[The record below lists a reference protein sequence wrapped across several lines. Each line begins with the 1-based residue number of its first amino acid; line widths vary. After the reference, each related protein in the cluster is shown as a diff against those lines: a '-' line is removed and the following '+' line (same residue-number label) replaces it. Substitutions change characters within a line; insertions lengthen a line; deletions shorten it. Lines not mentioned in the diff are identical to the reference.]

1 MAAPVISPQQVSGN
15 QVRPD
20 HGSRREHMSI
30 KIKYLL
36 ITLFLAVILVIA
48 GIIYN
53 STKIITEKTVESHQQ
68 SIVSE
73 AAKTVELW
81 LEQRLDIIEATA
93 AAVQQITIAQDS
105 QTLRLLKMAMKAG
118 NFSDVY
124 IGLADGTM
132 IDGADWP
139 PPKGYDPRIRPWY
152 KTAVAENK
160 IAFTTPYVDMTT
172 NKMVIAIVKPLYV
185 NNDFKGVISSD
196 IILDTL
202 EENVM
207 NVKIGRSGYTFVI
220 GSQGTVLI
228 HPDQSLLMKTKIQ
241 EIDPSLHG
249 ILDYFKKSPSGS
261 YYYTHLGKE
270 KILSFKRLS
279 NTGWYLC
286 TTVQREEAYQLA
298 RNTAML
304 FAMEIVLKTLGAL
317 AILTLFVV
325 SGSAFALLI
334 SRHRFRITVQKH
346 NLLMSGKE
354 KDLKGEIIRRKEVE
368 ARYQTLFNVATNAI
382 LLSKHF
388 SYIECNEKAMD
399 LFGYD
404 LEGIIGK
411 SMLDLS
417 PAIQQ
422 DGQESK
428 IKFDKIISSV
438 IAGEQK
444 FFKWTFQRSNG
455 KEFPAKVS
463 IQMLQLDKEMV
474 ILSSIW
480 DISKQADAE
489 HQLIQAQKMAA
500 MGEML
505 SAIAHQWRQP
515 LNALSAYIS
524 SLPSAFYNQ
533 MLTKEFIEKLV
544 KEADSQI
551 QFMSRTI
558 NDFRQYFLPSKTK
571 QHFDLFDS
579 IHSAVK
585 LINPQL
591 KQKAISLQIYDRE
604 DKQQLFVF
612 GYKNEFVHVLV
623 NIISNAKDA
632 IEDKQ
637 KDLKKGNVDPRID
650 LFVTTRNGY
659 VSLAVSDNGCG
670 VPEQLLTKI
679 FTPYFTTK
687 GTATGTGIGLYMAK
701 TIVEKE
707 MDGSIFVEN
716 KKDGATFVIRLPLSD
731 IKGTDHA

>member
-1 MAAPVISPQQVSGN
+1 MN
-15 QVRPD
+15 LR
-20 HGSRREHMSI
+20 
-30 KIKYLL
+30 IKYLL
-36 ITLFLAVILVIA
+36 ITLFLAIILMMA

-53 STKIITEKTVESHQQ
+53 STKMITEKTVESHQQ
-68 SIVSE
+68 GIVSD

-81 LEQRLDIIEATA
+81 LEQRMKIIEATA
-93 AAVQQITIAQDS
+93 AAVQQIPIAQDA
-105 QTLRLLKMAMKAG
+105 QTLRFLKLAMEAG

-152 KTAVAENK
+152 KTAVSENK

-172 NKMVIAIVKPLYV
+172 NKMVIAVVKPLYV
-185 NNDFKGVISSD
+185 DNDFKGVISSD

-207 NVKIGRSGYTFVI
+207 NVKIGKSGYTFVI
-220 GSQGTVLI
+220 NRQGTVLI
-228 HPDQSLLMKTKIQ
+228 HPDQSLLMKSKIQ
-241 EIDPSLHG
+241 ELDFSLHG
-249 ILDYFKKSPSGS
+249 ILDYFNKSLLGS
-261 YYYTHLGKE
+261 YYYNYLGKE
-270 KILSFKRLS
+270 KMLSFQRLS

-286 TTVQREEAYQLA
+286 TTVERNEAYQLA
-298 RNTAML
+298 KNTAML
-304 FAMEIVLKTLGAL
+304 FAMEVVFKILGIL
-317 AILTLFVV
+317 VILTLVVV
-325 SGSAFALLI
+325 SGSALVLLI
-334 SRHRFRITVQKH
+334 SRHRFKIAVQRH
-346 NLLMSGKE
+346 DLLMSVKE
-354 KDLKGEIIRRKEVE
+354 KDLKGEIVRRKEVE
-368 ARYQTLFNVATNAI
+368 TRYQTLFNVATNAI
-382 LLSKHF
+382 MLSDHF

-404 LEGIIGK
+404 MTEIIGK

-417 PAIQQ
+417 PIIQQ

-428 IKFDKIISSV
+428 KKFAKIINSV
-438 IAGEQK
+438 MAGKQK
-444 FFKWTFQRSNG
+444 FFKWIFQRSDG
-455 KEFPAKVS
+455 TEFPAKVS
-463 IQMLQLDKEMV
+463 LQRLQLDKESV

-480 DISKQADAE
+480 DISKQANAE
-489 HQLIQAQKMAA
+489 QQLMQAQKMAA

-524 SLPSAFYNQ
+524 SLPPAFYNR
-533 MLTKEFIEKLV
+533 MITKDFIEKIV
-544 KEADSQI
+544 KESDAQI

-579 IHSAVK
+579 IRSAVK

-591 KQKAISLQIYDRE
+591 KQKAISLQIYDKE
-604 DKQQLFVF
+604 ENQPLFIF

-623 NIISNAKDA
+623 NIILNAKDA
-632 IEDKQ
+632 IEERQ
-637 KDLKKGNVDPRID
+637 KVLKGENVDPRID
-650 LFVTTRNGY
+650 LAVTTKDGY
-659 VSLAVSDNGCG
+659 ATLAVSDNGCG
-670 VPEQLLTKI
+670 VPEHLFTKI

-687 GTATGTGIGLYMAK
+687 GTTIGTGIGLYMAK

-707 MDGSIFVEN
+707 MNGTLSVEN
-716 KKDGATFVIRLPLSD
+716 KKEGATFIIHLPLSHG
-731 IKGTDHA
+731 KGLEYA